1 MGENTT
7 AEPRRIILM
16 GRSGCGKTTLLQAIH
31 NEDLVYHKTQ
41 EVIATADSIDT
52 PGEYI
57 DRPFFWRGAV
67 TAACDA
73 DIVCFCQDCVDSLC
87 RLPQMFS
94 LTFAKPV
101 IGIVT
106 KADSPE
112 ANIEMA
118 KNYLRNAGARHIVVT
133 SAVTRQG
140 IDELL
145 QLVKTLDLSD
155 Y

>member
-1 MGENTT
+1 MMGEETS
-7 AEPRRIILM
+7 APRRIILM

-31 NEDLVYHKTQ
+31 NEALEYHKTQ

-106 KADSPE
+106 KAHSPE
-112 ANIEMA
+112 GDIEMA
-118 KNYLRNAGARHIVVT
+118 KNYLKNAGARHLVVT

-145 QLVKTLDLSD
+145 QLVKTLDLCD

>member
-1 MGENTT
+1 MGENAT

-16 GRSGCGKTTLLQAIH
+16 GRAGCGKTTLLQAIH

>member
-1 MGENTT
+1 MGEDVTVS
-7 AEPRRIILM
+7 PRRIILM

-31 NEDLVYHKTQ
+31 NETLEYHKTQ

-73 DIVCFCQDCVDSLC
+73 DVVCFCQDCVDSLC

-101 IGIVT
+101 IGIIT

-112 ANIEMA
+112 GNIEMA
-118 KNYLRNAGARHIVVT
+118 ENYLRNAGARHIVVT

-145 QLVKTLDLSD
+145 QLVKTMDLCD